1 MLTGEI
7 DDDAM
12 EKCASW
18 ILGMNIHAPDTEVL
32 QLYIC
37 SLGGDLHSAFALIEI
52 MKRSKIPIQTIA
64 IGQICSA
71 GLFIFISG
79 TKGLRTLTESVS
91 IMSHNFSTEV
101 SGSYPSMMHVQK
113 ELTYAHNRILKL
125 YKEQSN
131 LSEKYIVEHLIGP
144 YDYYLEPKEALELGL
159 ADSIE

>member
-1 MLTGEI
+1 
-7 DDDAM
+7 
-12 EKCASW
+12 
-18 ILGMNIHAPDTEVL
+18 
-32 QLYIC
+32 
-37 SLGGDLHSAFALIEI
+37 
-52 MKRSKIPIQTIA
+52 
-64 IGQICSA
+64 
-71 GLFIFISG
+71 
-79 TKGLRTLTESVS
+79 
-91 IMSHNFSTEV
+91 MSHNFSTEV